1 MAGAAPAIDGA
12 GRPAGRTIAY
22 EVTHRTE
29 YLYESDVS
37 HSFGQLHVLPREFP
51 GQRCRSASVK
61 ILPKPEDYHERI
73 DFFGNRV
80 SFLAIHARHRKL
92 SVTARSVVEVDDRA
106 AADPAPACHRPWEDV
121 RDALRTGSADRI
133 DAGQFSL
140 DSPLVAASDRFADY
154 AAGSFTTGRDFLA
167 AVRDLAHRIH
177 TEFTYKPGATSV
189 TTPVDEAFDQREGVC
204 QDFAHLAIACLRS
217 IGLPARYVSGYLET
231 DPPPGRPKLRGADA
245 SHAWVAVLVPEFG
258 WLELDPT
265 NDQLASN
272 RYVVTAYGRDYSDVP
287 PLSGVIYTEGR
298 TKRLRVV
305 VDVVALAA

>member
-1 MAGAAPAIDGA
+1 V
-12 GRPAGRTIAY
+12 IAY

-29 YLYESDVS
+29 YHYESDVS
-37 HSFGQLHVLPREFP
+37 HSYGQLHVLPREFP

-61 ILPKPEDYHERI
+61 ILPKPEDYRERI

-92 SVTARSVVEVDDRA
+92 SVTATSVVEVDDRP
-106 AADPAPACHRPWEDV
+106 AADPAPECHRPWEDV
-121 RDALRTGSADRI
+121 RDVLRTASADRI

-140 DSPLVAASDRFADY
+140 DSPLVAASERFADY
-154 AAGSFTTGRDFLA
+154 AAGSFTPGRDFLA

-189 TTPVDEAFDQREGVC
+189 TTPVAEAFDLREGVC
-204 QDFAHLAIACLRS
+204 QDFAHLTIACLRS

-258 WLELDPT
+258 WLEVDPT